1 MNDQSQ
7 KLISLFKNAFA
18 DEPEEAIA
26 LADFLEGIECG
37 RWKTAVE
44 KVRALASTDQKK
56 YGEKKRD
63 LPAVTLSVHCLSR
76 ESKLSIEQKAVTHRG
91 WLQADFDLK
100 DNPILTKAEDRARMR
115 EALLADPHVHAV
127 FLGPSGDG
135 LKAVVAI
142 PANLDQHKPSWVAA
156 EKHFKEV
163 HGLNLDKSTK
173 DPMRLCFVS
182 YDPDLAISEDFVP
195 IPVPEEQPSLAPVT
209 TATRAK
215 GDKSDLPPPTAEEIA
230 KMLSH
235 IPPRPDYDT
244 WLKIASAV
252 WSVMGMLDGAQ
263 LLHQWSPEEKDGEY
277 ASKHKSRL
285 QQVGIGSL
293 IHIAKEHGYKP
304 PTHKTGRVLVA
315 SSQEEKIQIPEDIF
329 PVPSSEVSYIEAAE
343 AIFPTLSRARQWFV
357 RGGKIHEVSEDEKKS
372 FLNIV
377 EKTRAVSEI
386 ERLAKKFKRRIARR
400 EIVEIEENGK
410 KVKKVVWRSTLMP
423 ECSMKVLLESEIA
436 LKSLPSIRQLVG
448 CPVLSETD
456 EGEIKILE
464 RGYHEHAGGTY
475 ITGGKLPQSV
485 PLKVAVAA
493 IKQIHA
499 DFEFCSPSDLSRAI
513 AVAISPALKMGNL
526 IKDDFPMHI
535 AEATENQSGKTY
547 LQKLHATLYCELP
560 KAIVPRKGGVGG
572 LDEDISST
580 LMGGRPFVS
589 LANFRGKLDSPILE
603 EAIRGG
609 GTIQCRALKKSAEID
624 TTPFIWQLSTNGAEF
639 TRDIANR
646 GIITRIRKRPA
657 DHTFQTYEESDLI
670 KHIEKNQAF
679 YLGCI
684 FAVVAEWVKCG
695 KPRTDDNRHDFR
707 AWTQC
712 LDWIVQNI
720 MGLPKLLDGHREE
733 QLRAANPALQFLRAV
748 AVAVTDQKK
757 EGFNLSAL
765 DLVDICETAEITL
778 PGRGDST
785 EKPELRLGRTLKRVF
800 SDSEQESE
808 NHSLIKVDGFE
819 VRRISREEY
828 DQNRRV
834 NVQRHS
840 YIFR

>member
-1 MNDQSQ
+1 MISAANPSTLETQ
-7 KLISLFKNAFA
+7 ISLFENGGAKKPKEDITMLEFLAGVQNGFWRKQV
-18 DEPEEAIA
+18 EPLRSLYQEGN
-26 LADFLEGIECG
+26 LAEYKE
-37 RWKTAVE
+37 RKP
-44 KVRALASTDQKK
+44 S
-56 YGEKKRD
+56 
-63 LPAVTLSVHCLSR
+63 LPAVTISLKCRSR
-76 ESKLSIEQKAVTHRG
+76 AKGATEEELGRISSG
-91 WLQADFDLK
+91 WLQADFDGK
-100 DNPILTKAEDRARMR
+100 DNAILEKPDTAKEKRRA
-115 EALLADPHVHAV
+115 LHADPHVGAV
-127 FLGPSGDG
+127 FVGPSGAG
-135 LKAVVAI
+135 IKAIVSI
-142 PANLDQHKPSWVAA
+142 DQGSEGHRAA
-156 EKHFKEV
+156 WDAARAYFEDV
-163 HGLNLDKSTK
+163 HGLIMDKSTK
-173 DPMRLCFVS
+173 DVGRLCFVS
-182 YDPDLAISEDFVP
+182 YDPDLTFKEGATPVPLLGALHVPLSPTSKNKISEPLDP
-195 IPVPEEQPSLAPVT
+195 PSTETIREA
-209 TATRAK
+209 
-215 GDKSDLPPPTAEEIA
+215 
-230 KMLSH
+230 LSF
-235 IPPRPDYDT
+235 IKPRPDYDT
-244 WLKIASAV
+244 WLRIASAV
-252 WSVMGMLDGAQ
+252 WSVLPMAEGCQILNEWM
-263 LLHQWSPEEKDGEY
+263 PEEKECEY
-277 ASKHKSRL
+277 SQKHKVRL
-285 QQVGIGSL
+285 TSVSIGTL
-293 IHIAKEHGYKP
+293 FHHAKLHGYDTKR
-304 PTHKTGRVLVA
+304 KLGA
-315 SSQEEKIQIPEDIF
+315 STQEEKIPEDIF

-400 EIVEIEENGK
+400 EVVEIEENGK

-475 ITGGKLPQSV
+475 ITGGELPQSV

-535 AEATENQSGKTY
+535 AEATESQSGKTY
-547 LQKLHATLYCELP
+547 LQKLHATLYCESP

-720 MGLPKLLDGHREE
+720 MGLPRLLDGHREE

-800 SDSEQESE
+800 NDSEQESV

-819 VRRISREEY
+819 IRRISREEY

>member
-1 MNDQSQ
+1 METPSQ
-7 KLISLFKNAFA
+7 KIISLFKDAF
-18 DEPEEAIA
+18 EQTPEQAMP
-26 LADFLEGIECG
+26 LSDFLSGIKSGAWAEQVADLRQLIAAG
-37 RWKTAVE
+37 NRK
-44 KVRALASTDQKK
+44 D
-56 YGEKKRD
+56 YDIKKRD
-63 LPAVTLSVHCLSR
+63 LPSATLSVHCLSR
-76 ESKLSIEQKAVTHRG
+76 EKDLPFEQKGITHTG
-91 WLQADFDLK
+91 WLQADMDLK
-100 DNPILTKAEDRARMR
+100 DNPILADSEVAATKRR
-115 EALLADPHVHAV
+115 ELLADPYIHAV
-127 FLGPSGDG
+127 FVGPSGQG
-135 LKAVVAI
+135 MKAVIAI
-142 PANLDQHKPSWVAA
+142 PTDYERHEDAWFAA
-156 EKHFKEV
+156 EAHIRDV
-163 HGLNLDKSTK
+163 HGLKLDSSTK
-173 DPMRLCFVS
+173 NPVRLCFAS
-182 YDPDLAISEDFVP
+182 HDPELAISKDFKP

-215 GDKSDLPPPTAEEIA
+215 GDKSDLPPPTAEEIG

-235 IPPRPDYDT
+235 IPPRPDYGD

-252 WSVMGMLDGAQ
+252 WSVLPMLDGAR

-293 IHIAKEHGYKP
+293 IHIAKEHGYRP
-304 PTHKTGRVLVA
+304 PTQKIGRVFVA
-315 SSQEEKIQIPEDIF
+315 STQEEKIPEDIF

-448 CPVLSETD
+448 CPVLSET
-456 EGEIKILE
+456 EKGEIKILE

-475 ITGGKLPQSV
+475 ITGGETPQGV
-485 PLKVAVAA
+485 PLKAAVAA

-526 IKDDFPMHI
+526 IQDDFPMHI
-535 AEATENQSGKTY
+535 AEATESQSGKTY
-547 LQKLHATLYCELP
+547 LQKTHATLYCESP
-560 KAIVPRKGGVGG
+560 KSIVPRKGGVGG

-580 LMGGRPFVS
+580 LMEGRPFVS

-646 GIITRIRKRPA
+646 GIITRIRKRPT
-657 DHTFQTYEESDLI
+657 DHAFQAYEESDLI

-695 KPRTDDNRHDFR
+695 KPRTDDTRHDFK
-707 AWTQC
+707 AWTQS

-720 MGLPKLLDGHREE
+720 MGLPRLLDGHREE

-778 PGRGDST
+778 PGRADST

-800 SDSEQESE
+800 NDSEQESV
-808 NHSLIKVDGFE
+808 NQSLIKVDGFE

-828 DQNRRV
+828 DQNKRA

-840 YIFR
+840 YIFQ

>member
-1 MNDQSQ
+1 M
-7 KLISLFKNAFA
+7 
-18 DEPEEAIA
+18 
-26 LADFLEGIECG
+26 
-37 RWKTAVE
+37 
-44 KVRALASTDQKK
+44 
-56 YGEKKRD
+56 
-63 LPAVTLSVHCLSR
+63 
-76 ESKLSIEQKAVTHRG
+76 
-91 WLQADFDLK
+91 
-100 DNPILTKAEDRARMR
+100 
-115 EALLADPHVHAV
+115 
-127 FLGPSGDG
+127 
-135 LKAVVAI
+135 
-142 PANLDQHKPSWVAA
+142 
-156 EKHFKEV
+156 
-163 HGLNLDKSTK
+163 
-173 DPMRLCFVS
+173 
-182 YDPDLAISEDFVP
+182 
-195 IPVPEEQPSLAPVT
+195 
-209 TATRAK
+209 
-215 GDKSDLPPPTAEEIA
+215 
-230 KMLSH
+230 
-235 IPPRPDYDT
+235 
-244 WLKIASAV
+244 
-252 WSVMGMLDGAQ
+252 
-263 LLHQWSPEEKDGEY
+263 
-277 ASKHKSRL
+277 
-285 QQVGIGSL
+285 
-293 IHIAKEHGYKP
+293 
-304 PTHKTGRVLVA
+304 
-315 SSQEEKIQIPEDIF
+315 
-329 PVPSSEVSYIEAAE
+329 
-343 AIFPTLSRARQWFV
+343 
-357 RGGKIHEVSEDEKKS
+357 
-372 FLNIV
+372 

-448 CPVLSETD
+448 CPVLSETE

-475 ITGGKLPQSV
+475 ITGGELPQSV

-535 AEATENQSGKTY
+535 AEATESQSGKTY
-547 LQKLHATLYCELP
+547 LQKLHATLYCESP

-646 GIITRIRKRPA
+646 GIITRIRKRPT
-657 DHTFQTYEESDLI
+657 DHAFQTYEESDLI

-720 MGLPKLLDGHREE
+720 MGLPRLLDGHREE

-757 EGFNLSAL
+757 EGLNLSAL

-800 SDSEQESE
+800 NDSEQESV

-819 VRRISREEY
+819 VRRISRTEY
-828 DQNRRV
+828 DQNRRE